1 MFTNNIEEID
11 TLSEKLLIISSKA
24 LKRLSGKTQVVTKIN
39 LHNAHVRDRLTH
51 SLEVA
56 SAAVY
61 IHDKL
66 PIRIKEIIDSSRLFN
81 VCLLHDIGH
90 PSFGHSG
97 VEVLNDF
104 SIKYGFLFED
114 NANTLVVV
122 EKEMKNVSLLTKL
135 SLIKYPYLLSKDY
148 IKGKKGLYSSQYN
161 KYYKQLQEAIK
172 KQSLNPFIK
181 RKVTYECE
189 LMNISDE
196 ISYLCS
202 DMQDSITYFGAEY
215 DKETL
220 DYLYDKYKLSK
231 DFLYKDLISLDKYNV
246 KSFSIFLRKAWCES
260 ITFDFEKNKF
270 SYMEHNF
277 KKITK
282 ILRKLNEKFYIQTEG
297 TDSDNRFI
305 NEYREYISYLI
316 ENINNEEL
324 IKKNISSSSYLKKY
338 LQEKNEIKKI
348 KILINSLA
356 ETTDNFIYAKIKERR
371 KNQQTII
378 SSQP

>member
-1 MFTNNIEEID
+1 
-11 TLSEKLLIISSKA
+11 
-24 LKRLSGKTQVVTKIN
+24 
-39 LHNAHVRDRLTH
+39 
-51 SLEVA
+51 
-56 SAAVY
+56 
-61 IHDKL
+61 
-66 PIRIKEIIDSSRLFN
+66 
-81 VCLLHDIGH
+81 
-90 PSFGHSG
+90 
-97 VEVLNDF
+97 
-104 SIKYGFLFED
+104 
-114 NANTLVVV
+114 
-122 EKEMKNVSLLTKL
+122 
-135 SLIKYPYLLSKDY
+135 LLSKDY

-277 KKITK
+277 KKINK

-338 LQEKNEIKKI
+338 LLEKNEIKKI

-378 SSQP
+378 NSQP

>member
-104 SIKYGFLFED
+104 SVKYGFLFED

-215 DKETL
+215 DKET
-220 DYLYDKYKLSK
+220 DR
-231 DFLYKDLISLDKYNV
+231 
-246 KSFSIFLRKAWCES
+246 KSVV
-260 ITFDFEKNKF
+260 
-270 SYMEHNF
+270 
-277 KKITK
+277 
-282 ILRKLNEKFYIQTEG
+282 
-297 TDSDNRFI
+297 
-305 NEYREYISYLI
+305 
-316 ENINNEEL
+316 
-324 IKKNISSSSYLKKY
+324 
-338 LQEKNEIKKI
+338 
-348 KILINSLA
+348 
-356 ETTDNFIYAKIKERR
+356 
-371 KNQQTII
+371 
-378 SSQP
+378 